1 VAAGIV
7 HYSSLAPR
15 TYLGARLL
23 ETLD

>member
-1 VAAGIV
+1 VGAEIV

-15 TYLGARLL
+15 THLGARLL